1 MYELGWLNYHHL
13 LYFWSV
19 VREGGVARAAAKLR
33 LSQPTISAQVHQLE
47 DALGAPL
54 LRREG
59 RGLVLTE
66 TGRLV
71 FRYADEIF
79 GIGRELLETLRG
91 RPAGRPAE
99 LTVGV
104 ANAVPKLIVYRLLR
118 PATQG
123 AGAMALVCREGS
135 TDQLLTD
142 LASHGL
148 DVLITD
154 TPVAPHVRVKV
165 FNHLLGE
172 SDTAFFGT
180 RAQATS
186 LRRRFPKSLHGQ
198 PLLVPT
204 RNTALRRGLDDWFE
218 QSGILPRV
226 AGEFEDSALLKAFGQ
241 GDGVVFP
248 APAAIARDICRVY
261 GVHLIGR
268 TSAVREKYYAV
279 SAERR
284 VKHPGVLAITSAG
297 RDELFK

>member
-1 MYELGWLNYHHL
+1 MSVSDSTWLNYHHL

-47 DALGAPL
+47 AAFGAPL

-59 RGLVLTE
+59 RGLVMTDS
-66 TGRLV
+66 GRVV

-79 GIGRELLETLRG
+79 GLGRELLETMRG

-118 PATQG
+118 PATHG
-123 AGAMALVCREGS
+123 DDAMVLVCREGS
-135 TDQLLTD
+135 TEELLGE
-142 LASHGL
+142 LATHGL

-180 RAQATS
+180 RKQAAR
-186 LRRRFPKSLHGQ
+186 LRRRFPASLQGE
-198 PLLVPT
+198 PLLLPT
-204 RNTALRRGLDDWFE
+204 RNTALRRSLDEWFE
-218 QSGILPRV
+218 RSGIGPPDCGGTRGLLRGVGRAPGQAPGRPGHYQRRPRRFIHLAV
-226 AGEFEDSALLKAFGQ
+226 VIRSARPRPGP
-241 GDGVVFP
+241 GVR
-248 APAAIARDICRVY
+248 PAAR
-261 GVHLIGR
+261 GN
-268 TSAVREKYYAV
+268 T
-279 SAERR
+279 RR
-284 VKHPGVLAITSAG
+284 SRRPPPT
-297 RDELFK
+297 